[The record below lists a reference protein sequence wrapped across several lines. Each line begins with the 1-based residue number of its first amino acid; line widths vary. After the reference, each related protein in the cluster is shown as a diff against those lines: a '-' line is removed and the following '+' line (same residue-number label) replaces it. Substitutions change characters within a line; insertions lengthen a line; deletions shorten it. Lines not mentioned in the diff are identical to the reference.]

1 VTILCDPVPQV
12 AASVATYLHELVQ
25 PVDGIPAAG
34 DALIADPAE
43 TVVVLG
49 TGVALDDA
57 LAFAEQLRVERPL
70 VGVIL
75 LRTTLE
81 VEVLTKAIR
90 AGIREVVLAADG
102 PAINEAV
109 QRSRKLSELAPVPPA
124 SPGAAPKGQVTT
136 VFSAKGGTGKTT
148 IATNLAV
155 ALAEGGEH
163 RVCLLD
169 LDLAFGDVAI
179 SLQLDPRR
187 TVVDALSL
195 GEHLDS
201 AKVATLVTNYSP
213 GLDCVLAP
221 VEPGDAE
228 RIPATLVAEIIAV
241 LSGMY
246 DFVVI
251 DTPAQF
257 SEHVLVAL
265 DASHHHVLITTPE
278 VPALKNLRLTLD
290 MLDLLSYGR
299 NSRFILFNRSDADVG
314 LSAADVERVVKG
326 PISAHVP
333 SSREV
338 PASINRGTPLTAEQ
352 PDHPVSQAVRAFA
365 QHQIVGQPIAAAA
378 AAPRRSAFSL
388 KGRRRSS

>member
-1 VTILCDPVPQV
+1 MTIVCGQVPPAV
-12 AASVATYLHELVQ
+12 IGAGGGLGDLVY

-34 DALIADPAE
+34 NALLADPAE

-49 TGVALDDA
+49 IEVILEEA
-57 LAFAEQLRVERPL
+57 LAFAEQLRIERPQ

-75 LRTTLE
+75 LRESLDIA
-81 VEVLTKAIR
+81 VLTQAIR
-90 AGIREVVLAADG
+90 AGIREVVPVSEAHLLL
-102 PAINEAV
+102 EAV
-109 QRSRKLSELAPVPPA
+109 ERIRQLSARVPLLPAAASGAPR
-124 SPGAAPKGQVTT
+124 GQVVT

-148 IATNLAV
+148 ISTNLAV
-155 ALAEGGEH
+155 ALAEGGTY
-163 RVCLLD
+163 RVCLVD

-179 SLQLDPRR
+179 SLQLNPRR

-195 GEHLDS
+195 GEELDS
-201 AKVATLVTNYSP
+201 AKVASLVTNYSP
-213 GLDCVLAP
+213 GLDCILAP

-228 RIPATLVAEIIAV
+228 KIPASLVAEIVA
-241 LSGMY
+241 LLGGMY
-246 DFVVI
+246 DYVVI

-290 MLDLLSYGR
+290 MLDLLSYSR
-299 NSRFILFNRSDADVG
+299 NSRLIVFNRSDADVG
-314 LSAADVERVVKG
+314 LSAADVERVVKS
-326 PISAHVP
+326 PITAHVP

-352 PDHPVSQAVRAFA
+352 PEHAVSRAIRLFA
-365 QHQIVGQPIAAAA
+365 QEHVIGEPVAEVA
-378 AAPRRSAFSL
+378 RRSGRGL
-388 KGRRRSS
+388 RLRRR

>member
-1 VTILCDPVPQV
+1 MTIVCGQVPPAV
-12 AASVATYLHELVQ
+12 IGAGGGLGDLVY

-34 DALIADPAE
+34 NALLADPAE

-49 TGVALDDA
+49 IEVILDDA
-57 LAFAEQLRVERPL
+57 LAFAEQLRIERPQ

-75 LRTTLE
+75 MRESLDIG
-81 VEVLTKAIR
+81 VLTQAIR
-90 AGIREVVLAADG
+90 AGIREVVPVSEAHLLL
-102 PAINEAV
+102 EAV
-109 QRSRKLSELAPVPPA
+109 ERIRQLSARVPAPPTAA
-124 SPGAAPKGQVTT
+124 SGAPRGQVVT

-148 IATNLAV
+148 ISTNLAV
-155 ALAEGGEH
+155 ALAEGGTY
-163 RVCLLD
+163 RVCLVD

-179 SLQLDPRR
+179 SLQLNPRR

-195 GEHLDS
+195 GEELDS
-201 AKVATLVTNYSP
+201 AKVASLVTNYSP
-213 GLDCVLAP
+213 GLDCILAP

-228 RIPATLVAEIIAV
+228 KIPASLVAEIVA
-241 LSGMY
+241 LLGGMY
-246 DFVVI
+246 DYVVI

-290 MLDLLSYGR
+290 MLDLLSYSR
-299 NSRFILFNRSDADVG
+299 NSRLIVFNRSDADVG
-314 LSAADVERVVKG
+314 LSAADVERVVKS
-326 PISAHVP
+326 PITAHVP

-352 PDHPVSQAVRAFA
+352 PEHAVSRAIRLFA
-365 QHQIVGQPIAAAA
+365 QEHVIGEPVAEVA
-378 AAPRRSAFSL
+378 RRSGRGL
-388 KGRRRSS
+388 RLRRR

>member
-1 VTILCDPVPQV
+1 VTILCDPVPQI
-12 AASVATYLHELVQ
+12 AASVASYLGELVQ

-34 DALIADPAE
+34 DALIADPGE

-49 TGVALDDA
+49 TGVELDDA
-57 LAFAEQLRVERPL
+57 LAFAEQLRAERPL

-75 LRTTLE
+75 LRMTLE
-81 VEVLTKAIR
+81 IDVLMQAIR
-90 AGIREVVLAADG
+90 AGVREVVQAADG

-109 QRSRKLSELAPVPPA
+109 RRSRQLSELAPVPPA
-124 SPGAAPKGQVTT
+124 SADAAPKGQVTT

-148 IATNLAV
+148 VATNLAV

-179 SLQLDPRR
+179 SLQLNPRR

-201 AKVATLVTNYSP
+201 AKVATLVTNYTP
-213 GLDCVLAP
+213 GLDCILAP

-228 RIPATLVAEIIAV
+228 RIPAALVAEIIAI

-246 DFVVI
+246 DYVVI

-265 DASHHHVLITTPE
+265 DASHRHVLITTPE

-299 NSRFILFNRSDADVG
+299 NYRFILLNRSDAEVG

-352 PDHPVSQAVRAFA
+352 PDHPVSQAIRAFA
-365 QHQIVGQPIAAAA
+365 LHHIIGQPIAAA

-388 KGRRRSS
+388 KLRRRSS

>member
-1 VTILCDPVPQV
+1 MTILCDPMPQV
-12 AASVATYLHELVQ
+12 AVSVATHLQDLVQ
-25 PVDGIPAAG
+25 PVAGIPAAG
-34 DALIADPAE
+34 DALVADPAE

-49 TGVALDDA
+49 TGVELDDA

-75 LRTTLE
+75 LRETLD
-81 VEVLTKAIR
+81 VDVLTRAIR
-90 AGIREVVLAADG
+90 AGVREVVLAADG

-109 QRSRKLSELAPVPPA
+109 QRSRRLSELSPAPPA
-124 SPGAAPKGQVTT
+124 APSAAPKGQVTT

-179 SLQLDPRR
+179 SLQLNPKR
-187 TVVDALSL
+187 TVIDALSL

-201 AKVATLVTNYSP
+201 AKVATLVTTYSP
-213 GLDCVLAP
+213 GLDCLLAP

-228 RIPATLVAEIIAV
+228 RIPASLIAEIIAA
-241 LSGMY
+241 LGGMY
-246 DFVVI
+246 DYVVI

-299 NSRFILFNRSDADVG
+299 NSRFILFNRSDAEVG
-314 LSAADVERVVKG
+314 LSAADVERVVKS

-352 PDHPVSQAVRAFA
+352 PDHAVSQAIRSFA
-365 QHQIVGQPIAAAA
+365 RHHIIGQPAVAE
-378 AAPRRSAFSL
+378 AAPRRAAFGL
-388 KGRRRSS
+388 KLRRRSS

>member
-1 VTILCDPVPQV
+1 MTIVCGQVPPAV
-12 AASVATYLHELVQ
+12 IGAGGGLGDLVY

-34 DALIADPAE
+34 NALLADPAE

-49 TGVALDDA
+49 IEVILEDA
-57 LAFAEQLRVERPL
+57 LAFAEQLRIERPQ

-75 LRTTLE
+75 LRESLDIA
-81 VEVLTKAIR
+81 VLTQAIR
-90 AGIREVVLAADG
+90 AGIREVVPVSEAHLL
-102 PAINEAV
+102 IEAV
-109 QRSRKLSELAPVPPA
+109 DRIRQLSARVPALPAAASGAPR
-124 SPGAAPKGQVTT
+124 GQVVT

-148 IATNLAV
+148 ISTNLAV
-155 ALAEGGEH
+155 ALAEGGTY
-163 RVCLLD
+163 RVCLVD

-179 SLQLDPRR
+179 SLQLNPRR

-195 GEHLDS
+195 GEELDS
-201 AKVATLVTNYSP
+201 AKVASLVTNYSP
-213 GLDCVLAP
+213 GLDCILAP

-228 RIPATLVAEIIAV
+228 KIPASLVAEIVA
-241 LSGMY
+241 LLGGMY
-246 DFVVI
+246 DYVVI

-290 MLDLLSYGR
+290 MLDLLSYSR
-299 NSRFILFNRSDADVG
+299 NSRLIVFNRSDADVG
-314 LSAADVERVVKG
+314 LSAADVERVVKS
-326 PISAHVP
+326 PITAHVP

-352 PDHPVSQAVRAFA
+352 PEHAVSRAIRLFA
-365 QHQIVGQPIAAAA
+365 QEHVIGEPVAEVA
-378 AAPRRSAFSL
+378 RRSGRGL
-388 KGRRRSS
+388 RLRRR

>member
-1 VTILCDPVPQV
+1 MTILCEPTPQSV
-12 AASVATYLHELVQ
+12 AAVATYLGELVQ

-34 DALIADPAE
+34 DALVADPGE
-43 TVVVLG
+43 NVVVLG
-49 TGVALDDA
+49 TGVELEDA

-75 LRTTLE
+75 LRNTLE
-81 VEVLTKAIR
+81 ISVLTQAIR
-90 AGIREVVLAADG
+90 AGIREVVPADDG
-102 PAINEAV
+102 HAISEAV
-109 QRSRKLSELAPVPPA
+109 QRSRQLSESAQLPPA
-124 SPGAAPKGQVTT
+124 PASGAPRGQVVT

-155 ALAEGGEH
+155 ALADSGSYK
-163 RVCLLD
+163 VCLVD

-179 SLQLDPRR
+179 SLQLEPRR
-187 TVVDALSL
+187 TVVDALSF
-195 GEHLDS
+195 GDQQLDA
-201 AKVATLVTNYSP
+201 AKLATLVTNYSA
-213 GLDCVLAP
+213 GLDCILAP

-228 RIPATLVAEIIAV
+228 KIPASLVAEILAI
-241 LSGMY
+241 LGGIY
-246 DFVVI
+246 DYVVI

-299 NSRFILFNRSDADVG
+299 NSRSIVFNRSDADVG
-314 LSAADVERVVKG
+314 LTAADVERVIKS
-326 PISAHVP
+326 PITAHVP

-338 PASINRGTPLTAEQ
+338 PASINRGTPLAAAQ
-352 PDHPVSQAVRAFA
+352 PDHPVTQAIRQFA
-365 QHQIVGQPIAAAA
+365 QMEIIGEPVS
-378 AAPRRSAFSL
+378 AAPRRSLRGL
-388 KGRRRSS
+388 KLRKRSS

>member
-1 VTILCDPVPQV
+1 MTIVCGQVPPAV
-12 AASVATYLHELVQ
+12 IGAGGGLGDLVY

-34 DALIADPAE
+34 NALLADPAE

-49 TGVALDDA
+49 IEVILEEA
-57 LAFAEQLRVERPL
+57 LAFAEQLRIERPQ

-75 LRTTLE
+75 LRESLDIA
-81 VEVLTKAIR
+81 VLTQAIR
-90 AGIREVVLAADG
+90 AGIREVVPVSEAHLLL
-102 PAINEAV
+102 EAV
-109 QRSRKLSELAPVPPA
+109 ERIRQLSARVPLLPAAASGAPR
-124 SPGAAPKGQVTT
+124 GQVVT

-148 IATNLAV
+148 ISTNLAV
-155 ALAEGGEH
+155 ALAEGGTY
-163 RVCLLD
+163 RVCLVD

-179 SLQLDPRR
+179 SLQLNPRR

-195 GEHLDS
+195 GEELDS
-201 AKVATLVTNYSP
+201 AKVASLVTNYSP
-213 GLDCVLAP
+213 GLDCILAP

-228 RIPATLVAEIIAV
+228 KIPASLVAEILA
-241 LSGMY
+241 LLGGMY
-246 DFVVI
+246 DYVVI

-290 MLDLLSYGR
+290 MLDLLSYSR
-299 NSRFILFNRSDADVG
+299 NSRLIVFNRSDADVG
-314 LSAADVERVVKG
+314 LSAADVERVVKS
-326 PISAHVP
+326 PITAHVP

-352 PDHPVSQAVRAFA
+352 PEHAVSRAIRLFA
-365 QHQIVGQPIAAAA
+365 QEHVIGEPVAEVA
-378 AAPRRSAFSL
+378 RRSGRGL
-388 KGRRRSS
+388 RLRRR

>member
-1 VTILCDPVPQV
+1 MTILCDPVPEIG
-12 AASVATYLHELVQ
+12 ASVATYLGELVQ

-34 DALIADPAE
+34 HALIADPGE

-49 TGVALDDA
+49 SSVELDDA
-57 LAFAEQLRVERPL
+57 LAFAAQLRVERPH

-75 LRTTLE
+75 LRETLE
-81 VEVLTKAIR
+81 IDVLTRAIR
-90 AGIREVVLAADG
+90 AGIREVVPASDG

-109 QRSRKLSELAPVPPA
+109 KRSRQLSELAPMPPA
-124 SPGAAPKGQVTT
+124 SAGETPKGQVTT

-148 IATNLAV
+148 VATNLAV
-155 ALAEGGEH
+155 ALAEGGKH
-163 RVCLLD
+163 RVCLVD

-179 SLQLDPRR
+179 SLQLNPTR
-187 TVVDALSL
+187 TMVDALSL

-201 AKVATLVTNYSP
+201 AKVATLVTNYTP
-213 GLDCVLAP
+213 GLDCILAP

-228 RIPATLVAEIIAV
+228 RIPATLVAEIVAI
-241 LSGMY
+241 LGGMY
-246 DFVVI
+246 DYIVI

-314 LSAADVERVVKG
+314 LGAADIERVVKG

-352 PDHPVSQAVRAFA
+352 PDHPVSQAIRAFA
-365 QHQIVGQPIAAAA
+365 QHHIIGEPIAAV
-378 AAPRRSAFSL
+378 APRRSGFSL
-388 KGRRRSS
+388 KVRRRSS

>member
-1 VTILCDPVPQV
+1 MTIVCGQVPPAV
-12 AASVATYLHELVQ
+12 IGAGGGLGDLVH

-34 DALIADPAE
+34 NALLADPAE

-49 TGVALDDA
+49 IEVILEEA
-57 LAFAEQLRVERPL
+57 LAFAEQLRIERPQ

-75 LRTTLE
+75 LRESLDIA
-81 VEVLTKAIR
+81 VLTQAIR
-90 AGIREVVLAADG
+90 AGIREVVPVSEAHLLL
-102 PAINEAV
+102 EAV
-109 QRSRKLSELAPVPPA
+109 ERIRQLSARVPLLPAAASGAPR
-124 SPGAAPKGQVTT
+124 GQVVT

-148 IATNLAV
+148 ISTNLAV
-155 ALAEGGEH
+155 ALAEGGTY
-163 RVCLLD
+163 RVCLVD

-179 SLQLDPRR
+179 SLQLNPRR

-195 GEHLDS
+195 GEELDS
-201 AKVATLVTNYSP
+201 AKVASLVTNYSP
-213 GLDCVLAP
+213 GLDCILAP

-228 RIPATLVAEIIAV
+228 KIPASLVAEILA
-241 LSGMY
+241 LLGGMY
-246 DFVVI
+246 DYVVI

-290 MLDLLSYGR
+290 MLDLLSYSR
-299 NSRFILFNRSDADVG
+299 NSRLIV
-314 LSAADVERVVKG
+314 
-326 PISAHVP
+326 ITAHVP

-352 PDHPVSQAVRAFA
+352 PEHAVSRAIRLFA
-365 QHQIVGQPIAAAA
+365 QEHVIGEPVAEVA
-378 AAPRRSAFSL
+378 RRSGRGL
-388 KGRRRSS
+388 RLRRR

>member
-1 VTILCDPVPQV
+1 MTILCDPGPQV
-12 AASVATYLHELVQ
+12 ATSVANHLHELVQ

-34 DALIADPAE
+34 DALVADPAE

-49 TGVALDDA
+49 TGVELDDA

-75 LRTTLE
+75 LRETLE
-81 VEVLTKAIR
+81 VDVLTRAIR
-90 AGIREVVLAADG
+90 AGVREVVLAADG

-109 QRSRKLSELAPVPPA
+109 QRSRRLSELAPVPPPPP
-124 SPGAAPKGQVTT
+124 SAAPKGQITT

-179 SLQLDPRR
+179 SLQLNPKR

-195 GEHLDS
+195 GEHLDG
-201 AKVATLVTNYSP
+201 AKVATLVTNYIP
-213 GLDCVLAP
+213 GLDCILAP

-228 RIPATLVAEIIAV
+228 RIPAALIAEIIAA
-241 LSGMY
+241 LGGMY
-246 DFVVI
+246 DHVVI

-299 NSRFILFNRSDADVG
+299 NSRYILFNRSDAEVG
-314 LSAADVERVVKG
+314 LSAADVERVVKS

-352 PDHPVSQAVRAFA
+352 PEHAVSQAIRAFA
-365 QHQIVGQPIAAAA
+365 QHHIIGQPVAEA

-388 KGRRRSS
+388 KLRRRSS

>member
-1 VTILCDPVPQV
+1 MTIVCGQVPPAV
-12 AASVATYLHELVQ
+12 IGAGGGLGDLVY

-34 DALIADPAE
+34 NALLADPAE

-49 TGVALDDA
+49 IEVILEEA
-57 LAFAEQLRVERPL
+57 LAFAEQLRIERPQ

-75 LRTTLE
+75 LRESLDIA
-81 VEVLTKAIR
+81 VLTQAIR
-90 AGIREVVLAADG
+90 AGIREVVPVSEAHLLL
-102 PAINEAV
+102 EAV
-109 QRSRKLSELAPVPPA
+109 ERIRQLSARVPLLPAAASGAPR
-124 SPGAAPKGQVTT
+124 GQVVT

-148 IATNLAV
+148 ISTNLAV
-155 ALAEGGEH
+155 ALAEGGAY
-163 RVCLLD
+163 RVCLVD

-179 SLQLDPRR
+179 SLQLNPRR

-195 GEHLDS
+195 GEELDS
-201 AKVATLVTNYSP
+201 AKVASLVTNYSP
-213 GLDCVLAP
+213 GLDCILAP

-228 RIPATLVAEIIAV
+228 KIPASLVAEILA
-241 LSGMY
+241 LLGGMY
-246 DFVVI
+246 DYVVI

-290 MLDLLSYGR
+290 MLDLLSYSR
-299 NSRFILFNRSDADVG
+299 NSRLIVFNRSDADVG
-314 LSAADVERVVKG
+314 LSAADVERVVKS
-326 PISAHVP
+326 PITAHVP

-352 PDHPVSQAVRAFA
+352 PEHAVSRAIRLFA
-365 QHQIVGQPIAAAA
+365 QEHVIGEPVAEVA
-378 AAPRRSAFSL
+378 RRSGRGL
-388 KGRRRSS
+388 RLRRR